1 MAAIEKLYFGVP
13 GNIQEI
19 PAPKSGMGFDSNT
32 DVEVSNLVNGGRTV
46 YRAPTAFKSF
56 NMTWA
61 TSSDRLRHLI
71 DLYNGQFGPGP
82 FYITDPAVNQEN
94 VLPALWANSWQLAHV
109 ANGWCR
115 PVIDTDDGIPQTP
128 STNTKLTDRYV
139 LFKQAPAGTANVKLE
154 KVVRTRLIR
163 VPGKPYFLAVSGAAT
178 GGAGIKYRTF
188 NGTTNQW
195 SAGTLYTTFTGAPAQ
210 IIGVA
215 DTTTTMLEI
224 DLYMPLGSTLTL
236 KGMALGTVNTRSTLW
251 MPAGSGVG
259 PVQFGDTTGGEL
271 VSTVIDRIGLSL
283 DFTEVQN
290 VESPML

>member
-1 MAAIEKLYFGVP
+1 MAIEKLYFGLP

-32 DVEVSNLVNGGRTV
+32 DVEVTNLVNGGRSV
-46 YRAPTAFKSF
+46 YRAPTAFKTF
-56 NMTWA
+56 NMTWQ

-94 VLPALWANSWQLAHV
+94 VLPARWASSWQLAHS

-115 PVIDTDDGIPQTP
+115 PVVDVDDGVPTTP
-128 STNTKLTDRYV
+128 STNTMLTDRYV
-139 LFKQAPAGTANVKLE
+139 VFRQVTQGGNVKLE
-154 KVVRTRLIR
+154 KVVRTRIIR
-163 VPGKPYFLAVSGAAT
+163 VPGKQYFLAVQGAAT
-178 GGAGIKYRTF
+178 GGAGVKYRIF
-188 NGTTNQW
+188 NGSTNQW
-195 SAGTLYTTFTGAPAQ
+195 NAGTLYTTFTGAPTQ
-210 IIGVA
+210 IVGAA
-215 DTTTTMLEI
+215 DTTTTMIEL

-236 KGMALGTVNTRSTLW
+236 KGMALGSVNTRSTLW
-251 MPAGSGVG
+251 MPTGSGIG

-271 VSTVIDRIGLSL
+271 VSSAIDRIGLSL

-290 VESPML
+290 VESLML